1 MAAPVVS
8 ISITENDRNDYL
20 KAANKKFGVWRNG
33 RQESR
38 GSWNKFGLS
47 RSSAYSE
54 LVRNGTI
61 VNSTKGALDVIQQN
75 PHFKQFIIVPIN
87 AKGGVKSELLGID
100 EA

>member
-8 ISITENDRNDYL
+8 ISIKEDDRDDYT
-20 KAANKKFGVWRNG
+20 KAADTKFGVWQNG

-87 AKGGVKSELLGID
+87 PKGVKGELLGIG